1 MISTGS
7 KYFPN
12 RLILY
17 FARCY
22 IQGVCS
28 TDLSIYG
35 IPIMYQALLGVGV
48 RTVRKTDKTPALRKF
63 SSQRSSAGAASN
75 ALGLNL
81 ALQLFLL
88 EYSHTHSSSYS
99 LWLLSRYNGR
109 VGNRHHM
116 AR

>member
-1 MISTGS
+1 
-7 KYFPN
+7 
-12 RLILY
+12 
-17 FARCY
+17 
-22 IQGVCS
+22 
-28 TDLSIYG
+28 
-35 IPIMYQALLGVGV
+35 MYQALLGVGV

-63 SSQRSSAGAASN
+63 SSQRSSAGAANN